1 MASEV
6 ESVVEPQHS
15 PDPTVDADSAAPDGA
30 VDPGQ
35 ACEVPSEENSKTP
48 QDRAEPENDIPVISS
63 AEEANVEA
71 ETNEHTEQPI
81 QEALVALS
89 TDELLQMASQLDA
102 GVNHVNNQLRE
113 LEEEKNRLQDEGK
126 QLREAV
132 ELMMKEMHKLNI
144 GAGNIVEPKLH
155 EGPLD
160 FIPRYIEMMTP
171 KNNGVQVSEHIG
183 ELRRQP
189 VVASP
194 DEPTMSLQRL
204 LSTTSE
210 QFKESIGEIREITS
224 EVKDQLRDRLA
235 DVQPNERFSDMRGKF
250 LEQRQ
255 ELQLA
260 AAQRFSVA
268 SERLSEASDR
278 LRTQSAEFHTVASG
292 RLSIASEKLLEAK
305 EKLKTQGSE
314 LWSQPPTQRFA
325 GARRSVS
332 DARDNLRAKGLEL
345 WNQPPRRDSGASRPP
360 QAAPDAQPWWKRAA
374 SRWQAPEADAS
385 AASASQSSSPADA
398 PEADASAASSS
409 LPADA
414 PRADASAASSSLPA
428 GAPEADASAA
438 SASLASSSPDD
449 RPNIPAEDVV
459 VEAVGE
465 PTQAQIQQTVQEI
478 LAEGTEHKANVQV
491 SEQKD
496 EAVKPA
502 GDDEPEL
509 SSAAA
514 HEEQLEAPAE
524 AADEA
529 EEDGNII
536 EAVIVL
542 PEGKQ
547 ESICIG
553 ATDSIKAVVAAFVTT
568 NSLEDSDKGALKRFL
583 MDVEEN
589 AETLPS
595 RVQADLEEIRNKFGE
610 AA

>member
-398 PEADASAASSS
+398 PEADASAAS
-409 LPADA
+409 
-414 PRADASAASSSLPA
+414 
-428 GAPEADASAA
+428 
-438 SASLASSSPDD
+438 ASLASSSPDD

>member
-1 MASEV
+1 
-6 ESVVEPQHS
+6 
-15 PDPTVDADSAAPDGA
+15 
-30 VDPGQ
+30 
-35 ACEVPSEENSKTP
+35 
-48 QDRAEPENDIPVISS
+48 
-63 AEEANVEA
+63 
-71 ETNEHTEQPI
+71 
-81 QEALVALS
+81 
-89 TDELLQMASQLDA
+89 
-102 GVNHVNNQLRE
+102 
-113 LEEEKNRLQDEGK
+113 
-126 QLREAV
+126 
-132 ELMMKEMHKLNI
+132 
-144 GAGNIVEPKLH
+144 
-155 EGPLD
+155 
-160 FIPRYIEMMTP
+160 
-171 KNNGVQVSEHIG
+171 
-183 ELRRQP
+183 
-189 VVASP
+189 
-194 DEPTMSLQRL
+194 MSLQRL

-224 EVKDQLRDRLA
+224 EVTDQLRDRLA
-235 DVQPNERFSDMRGKF
+235 DVQPTERFADMRGKF
-250 LEQRQ
+250 IEQRQ

-325 GARRSVS
+325 GARRSMS
-332 DARDNLRAKGLEL
+332 DAKDTLRAKGLEL
-345 WNQPPRRDSGASRPP
+345 WNQAPRRDSGASRPP

-374 SRWQAPEADAS
+374 SRWQAPEVDAS

-414 PRADASAASSSLPA
+414 PGADASAAS
-428 GAPEADASAA
+428 
-438 SASLASSSPDD
+438 SLASSSPDD
-449 RPNIPAEDVV
+449 RPNIPADDVAV
-459 VEAVGE
+459 DAVGE
-465 PTQAQIQQTVQEI
+465 PAQAQVQQTVQEI
-478 LAEGTEHKANVQV
+478 SAEGTEHKANVQM

-502 GDDEPEL
+502 GDDEPGL
-509 SSAAA
+509 SSAA
-514 HEEQLEAPAE
+514 

-547 ESICIG
+547 ESIWIG

-595 RVQADLEEIRNKFGE
+595 RVQADLEEIRNKFGV